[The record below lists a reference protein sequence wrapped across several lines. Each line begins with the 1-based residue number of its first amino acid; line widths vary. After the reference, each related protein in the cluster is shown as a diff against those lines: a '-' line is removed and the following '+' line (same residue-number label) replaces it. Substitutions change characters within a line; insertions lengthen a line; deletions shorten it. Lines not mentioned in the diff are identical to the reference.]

1 MLNDLRFI
9 IQQPFLFSLGSN
21 INNRTK
27 DAHTGLN
34 ENSASRALYASALIL
49 QPLAYITVSLTVYF
63 PQSREKLS
71 AVSASLMAAAFWG
84 VFKQKEPADKQQSLS

>member
-9 IQQPFLFSLGSN
+9 TQQPFLFSLGSN

-49 QPLAYITVSLTVYF
+49 QPLAYITVSLTVL

>member
-1 MLNDLRFI
+1 MLNDLHFV

-34 ENSASRALYASALIL
+34 ENRASRALYSPAH
-49 QPLAYITVSLTVYF
+49 LTPCRLYYLLTYCTS
-63 PQSREKLS
+63 PEPGK
-71 AVSASLMAAAFWG
+71 AIPVSASLMAAAFWG